1 MGTADQYQ
9 VDDLRSGIL
18 LNQLVETGAVGFEFI
33 PLPPMAQISP
43 IYGCQFADVNG
54 DGQLDLYVVQNFFGP
69 QRETGYMDGGVS
81 LLLTGMGDGTF
92 QPIMAGESGLVVPGD
107 AKGLAMVDLN
117 VDNRPDFV
125 VGVNNEG
132 LQVFQNALSHDA
144 VSLTVGGG
152 QAYPSTFG
160 TRLLIHFTDGTQMRH
175 ECYGGSGY
183 LSQSTNDLFLP
194 ATRATA
200 IARIEVRWP
209 DGAETSISN
218 PQIENGQISIQP

>member
-1 MGTADQYQ
+1 M
-9 VDDLRSGIL
+9 I
-18 LNQLVETGAVGFEFI
+18 
-33 PLPPMAQISP
+33 
-43 IYGCQFADVNG
+43 
-54 DGQLDLYVVQNFFGP
+54 
-69 QRETGYMDGGVS
+69 
-81 LLLTGMGDGTF
+81 
-92 QPIMAGESGLVVPGD
+92 
-107 AKGLAMVDLN
+107 DLN

-132 LQVFQNALSHDA
+132 VQAFQNALSYEA
-144 VSLTVGGG
+144 VRLTVDGG

-160 TRLLIHFTDGTQMRH
+160 TRLLIRFSDGTRMRH

-183 LSQSTNDLFLP
+183 LSQSTTDLFLP

-218 PQIENGQISIQP
+218 PRIEDGQISIQP

>member
-1 MGTADQYQ
+1 
-9 VDDLRSGIL
+9 
-18 LNQLVETGAVGFEFI
+18 
-33 PLPPMAQISP
+33 
-43 IYGCQFADVNG
+43 
-54 DGQLDLYVVQNFFGP
+54 
-69 QRETGYMDGGVS
+69 MDGGVS

-117 VDNRPDFV
+117 ADNRPDFV
-125 VGVNNEG
+125 VGVNDEG
-132 LQVFQNALSHDA
+132 LQVFQNALSYDA
-144 VSLTVGGG
+144 VRLTVNGGS
-152 QAYPSTFG
+152 AYRSTFG
-160 TRLLIHFTDGTQMRH
+160 TRLQIHFGDGTQMRH

-218 PQIENGQISIQP
+218 PQIEDGQISIQP

>member
-1 MGTADQYQ
+1 
-9 VDDLRSGIL
+9 
-18 LNQLVETGAVGFEFI
+18 
-33 PLPPMAQISP
+33 
-43 IYGCQFADVNG
+43 
-54 DGQLDLYVVQNFFGP
+54 
-69 QRETGYMDGGVS
+69 
-81 LLLTGMGDGTF
+81 MGDGTF

-107 AKGLAMVDLN
+107 GKSLTMVDLN

-125 VGVNNEG
+125 VGVNDEG
-132 LQVFQNALSHDA
+132 LQVFQNARSHDA
-144 VSLTVGGG
+144 VGLTVDGG

-200 IARIEVRWP
+200 IARIDVRWP
-209 DGAETSISN
+209 DGAEKSISN
-218 PQIENGQISIQP
+218 PQIENGRISIQP